1 MPGYNLSNRQS
12 NLYNCVSWQVVM
24 WLNQNFLLPEEI
36 EGKDTALDIMFLS
49 LRTGNPVA
57 IKMDQ
62 SGNVSRLFWRGMK
75 CCAFCFVLHLA

>member
-1 MPGYNLSNRQS
+1 
-12 NLYNCVSWQVVM
+12 M

-62 SGNVSRLFWRGMK
+62 SGNVSRLF
-75 CCAFCFVLHLA
+75 